1 LIADGIV
8 HAIGLTLGLAGAA
21 AIMIVASY
29 SARPATVASMVI
41 YTIGLLSMLGFS
53 AAYNLWPIS
62 RAKWILRRFDHS
74 AIYVMI
80 AGTYTPFIAQTNGD
94 VGSMALLIGIWLT
107 TAVGVSLKLLLPG
120 RLDRLAIVVYLL
132 LGWSG
137 LLVYEPIVAAIP
149 NLSVWLLAAG
159 GGLYSTGVIFHA
171 WRSLRFQSA
180 IWHGFVLAGAGCHYS
195 AVLCCVG
202 Q

>member
-1 LIADGIV
+1 
-8 HAIGLTLGLAGAA
+8 
-21 AIMIVASY
+21 
-29 SARPATVASMVI
+29 
-41 YTIGLLSMLGFS
+41 
-53 AAYNLWPIS
+53 
-62 RAKWILRRFDHS
+62 
-74 AIYVMI
+74 
-80 AGTYTPFIAQTNGD
+80 
-94 VGSMALLIGIWLT
+94 
-107 TAVGVSLKLLLPG
+107 
-120 RLDRLAIVVYLL
+120 VYLL

-137 LLVYEPIVAAIP
+137 LLIYEPIVAAIP